1 MKPAK
6 TLKAAKKRC
15 WAAVSKYI
23 RLKHSKKGIARC
35 VTCKDYTCRWQD
47 LDAGHF
53 IHGLTYAQADDG
65 FYLIEEN
72 IWPQCA
78 ACNRFRN
85 VGDVY
90 TLHMIDTYG
99 REFVEWLQQQRHKP
113 LKMKIDDYFAI
124 ESELKGKIEELENEE
139 T

>member
-1 MKPAK
+1 M
-6 TLKAAKKRC
+6 
-15 WAAVSKYI
+15 
-23 RLKHSKKGIARC
+23 
-35 VTCKDYTCRWQD
+35 
-47 LDAGHF
+47 DAGHF
-53 IHGLTYAQADDG
+53 IHGLTYAQAEDG

-72 IWPQCA
+72 IWPQCP

-113 LKMKIDDYFAI
+113 LKMTTDDYFAI
-124 ESELKGKIEELENEE
+124 ESELREKIKEMENEE